1 MASTEDLERQKLALE
16 RSRYRMD
23 VARWVVIA
31 IGAVVSF
38 AVIDYGKLRLERAQA
53 AADSQRQL
61 LEAYLKAT
69 ESPEPEVW
77 KRKLGVLLQ
86 FADDERLQAWARKE
100 RDYIDTF
107 AAQDALYRETL
118 KVASQLIEPA
128 RLGDPERAKAR
139 ARFDQL
145 YWADLPYVRESSEV
159 SDAMVKFRKGLV
171 AAEAA
176 PADAEAWS
184 QLAVLLIRLST
195 TLAREAD
202 SDPRRAVDGAD
213 ASQ

>member
-1 MASTEDLERQKLALE
+1 MTSAEDLERQKFELE

-23 VARWVVIA
+23 ILRWIVIA
-31 IGAVVSF
+31 AGAIISF
-38 AVIDYGKLRLERAQA
+38 AVIDYGKLRLERQQA

-77 KRKLGVLLQ
+77 KRNLGVLEQLTDDAQMLQ
-86 FADDERLQAWARKE
+86 WVQRERA
-100 RDYIDTF
+100 YIDTF

-118 KVASQLIEPA
+118 KVASQLIEAA
-128 RLGDPERAKAR
+128 RLDEPERAKSR

-145 YWADLPYVRESSEV
+145 YWADLPYVRESGAV
-159 SDAMVKFRKGLV
+159 SGAMIAFRKGLI

-176 PADAEAWS
+176 PADAQAWS
-184 QLAVLLIRLST
+184 QLSILLIQLST
-195 TLAREAD
+195 TLAKEAE
-202 SDPRRAVDGAD
+202 SDPRRAAQDTDSAE
-213 ASQ
+213 

>member
-1 MASTEDLERQKLALE
+1 MTSAEELERQKFELE

-23 VARWVVIA
+23 ILRWIVVAAGA
-31 IGAVVSF
+31 IISF

-77 KRKLGVLLQ
+77 KRNLGVLEQLT
-86 FADDERLQAWARKE
+86 DDSRMRQWVQRERE
-100 RDYIDTF
+100 YIDTF

-128 RLGDPERAKAR
+128 RLSDPERAKSR

-145 YWADLPYVRESSEV
+145 YWADLPYVHESANV
-159 SDAMVKFRKGLV
+159 SGAMVAFRKGLI
-171 AAEAA
+171 AAESA
-176 PADAEAWS
+176 PAEAEAWS
-184 QLAVLLIRLST
+184 RLYSLLIQLST
-195 TLAREAD
+195 TLAREAE
-202 SDPRRAVDGAD
+202 SDPRRATPDGGA
-213 ASQ
+213 AG